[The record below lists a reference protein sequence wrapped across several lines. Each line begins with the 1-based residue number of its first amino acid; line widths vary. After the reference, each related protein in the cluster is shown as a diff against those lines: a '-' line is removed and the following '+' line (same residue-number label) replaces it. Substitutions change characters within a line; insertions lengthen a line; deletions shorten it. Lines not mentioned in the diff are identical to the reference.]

1 MEVGGNEYLG
11 NPLVGN
17 PQPSDDG
24 FPMDAAVG
32 CIMPLPQALF
42 TLGLRALTWAV
53 TLKIRDWI
61 EMNYGGVQVHF
72 VRAWLVSPKDF

>member
-24 FPMDAAVG
+24 FPMDAAPVRRG
-32 CIMPLPQALF
+32 GLHNALASGPLY
-42 TLGLRALTWAV
+42 TRVESSDLG
-53 TLKIRDWI
+53 
-61 EMNYGGVQVHF
+61 H
-72 VRAWLVSPKDF
+72 DFKNQ